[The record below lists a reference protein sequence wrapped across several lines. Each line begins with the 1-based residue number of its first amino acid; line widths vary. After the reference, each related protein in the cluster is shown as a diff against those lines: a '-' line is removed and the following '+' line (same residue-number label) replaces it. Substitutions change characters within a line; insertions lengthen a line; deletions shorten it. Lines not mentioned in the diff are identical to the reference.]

1 MEIQPTL
8 EQPFVKRISWGAVF
22 AGLVVALAIQLL
34 LTLLGV
40 GIGASTIHPVSG
52 DSATAAGLGI
62 GSAVWFLI
70 TTLLALFAAGWVA
83 GRLAGIPR
91 VIDSG
96 LHGILVWGLTALVT
110 MYLLT
115 TAIGTVLGGATSLF
129 GSALGL
135 AGAGVKAA
143 TPALGQAAS
152 SQLQKSGITVDTV
165 TQRVQTMLKETGN
178 AKLQP
183 GALKSQAQHQANLAK
198 NSGKSAALNPQ
209 ATHQN
214 INELVYRFLHDTGA
228 TSRAADRQALIN
240 VVASEQH
247 ISKFQA
253 ARTVDGWAQ
262 EARAAQGRLGAAA
275 NAAGQTARQAGENT
289 ASGLSKAGIVGFFLL
304 LFGALA
310 AAYGG
315 YLSVPKELRLQQI
328 ASSRGRIAPSA
339 R

>member
-1 MEIQPTL
+1 MEVQTRI
-8 EQPFVKRISWGAVF
+8 EEPFVKRISWGAVF
-22 AGLVVALAIQLL
+22 AGLVVALAVQLL

-40 GIGASTIHPVSG
+40 GVGASTIHPVTG

-62 GSAVWFLI
+62 GSAIWFLI

-83 GRLAGIPR
+83 GRLAGMPR
-91 VIDSG
+91 VIDSA

-143 TPALGQAAS
+143 APAIGQAAS
-152 SQLQKSGITVDTV
+152 SQLQKSGISVDTV
-165 TQRVQTMLKETGN
+165 TQRVQTVLKETGN

-183 GALKSQAQHQANLAK
+183 GALKAQAQHQANLAK
-198 NSGKSAALNPQ
+198 GSGKNAAFNPQ
-209 ATHQN
+209 ATHQD
-214 INELVYRFLHDTGA
+214 INELLYRFLHDTGA

-247 ISKFQA
+247 VTKFQA

-262 EARAAQGRLGAAA
+262 EARAAQAQVGAAA
-275 NAAGQTARQAGENT
+275 NAAGQTARRTGEAT
-289 ASGLSKAGIVGFFLL
+289 ASGLSKAGILGFFLL
-304 LFGALA
+304 LLGALA

-315 YLSVPKELRLQQI
+315 YLSVPKELRPQKLSLSHAHI
-328 ASSRGRIAPSA
+328 AGQR
-339 R
+339 